1 MSGEPLKQFERR
13 LCKMRNKWGKFGL
26 LVLATVFI
34 LFATVC
40 NGAAQQPPIKAG
52 VLLAL
57 TGPHAMIGKTT
68 LEGIEAGFEK
78 WNKKVAGRA
87 IEVIVEDDEGKPEVA
102 LTKTKK
108 LVERDKVQVIFG
120 PVSSASAY
128 AIKEYLREAKVPLM
142 MVCAGAGGLTRENM
156 SPYFFR
162 VWHGTGMY
170 DAANWGYQKL
180 GVRKAIFSGV
190 DYAYGREI
198 GEAFSRGFTKAGGT
212 MVGEVF
218 AALGT
223 KDYGPYVTKIAK
235 MADDTGADTLGFI
248 YSGADVVSF
257 LQQVQEYGLNKKFK
271 YIVNY
276 AGTLVGRI
284 LTQIGSAAEGIYE
297 VCPYS
302 RYTDNAENKTFIKL
316 MEKKGGPGYM
326 EGMAAPGYLGVD
338 VVCRAIEANKG
349 NVEDKASFL
358 QAIRNVRYESSFGP
372 FEFDPRDQNLKIH
385 YKMLQCKTV
394 NGKMDQVIVDTIPN
408 TVDWTWLEKK

>member
-1 MSGEPLKQFERR
+1 MK
-13 LCKMRNKWGKFGL
+13 NKWGKLGS
-26 LVLATVFI
+26 LVLVTVLIMFT
-34 LFATVC
+34 TVC
-40 NGAAQQPPIKAG
+40 VGAAEKPPIKVG

-68 LEGIEAGFEK
+68 LEGVMVGFEK
-78 WNKKVAGRA
+78 RNNKVADRV
-87 IEVIVEDDEGKPEVA
+87 IEIIVEDDEGKPEVA

-108 LVERDKVQVIFG
+108 LVEKDNVQVIFG

-128 AIKEYLREAKVPLM
+128 AIKEYLRQAKVPLM

-156 SPYFFR
+156 SPYYFR
-162 VWHGTGMY
+162 VWHGAGMY
-170 DAANWGYQKL
+170 DAAKWGYEKM
-180 GVRKAIFSGV
+180 GCRKAIFSGV

-198 GEAFSRGFTKAGGT
+198 GEGFSKGFTRAGGT
-212 MVGEVF
+212 MVGEIF

-235 MADDTGADTLGFI
+235 LAEDTGADCLGFI

-257 LQQVQEYGLNKKFK
+257 VQQMQEYGLKNKFR

-276 AGTLVGRI
+276 AGTLVGRV
-284 LTQIGSAAEGIYE
+284 LTQIGPSAEGIYE

-302 RYTDNAENKTFIKL
+302 RYTDNAENKEFVRL

-326 EGMAAPGYLGVD
+326 EGMSAPGYLGVD
-338 VVCRAIEANKG
+338 VVCRAMEEIKG
-349 NVEDKASFL
+349 NVEDKTRFL
-358 QAIRNVRYESSFGP
+358 EAIRNVRYESIFGP

-385 YKMLQCKTV
+385 YKMLRCETV
-394 NGKMDQVIVDTIPN
+394 KGKMDQVIVDTIPN
-408 TVDWTWLEKK
+408 TVDWAWLDKK